1 MPIFERSDKDG
12 PYFQYGETGKKYY
25 FTPGN
30 QRSRLI
36 AWNRCKKQVAVI
48 QIKKKWQRGYHF

>member
-12 PYFQYGETGKKYY
+12 PYFQYGCKKYS

-36 AWNRCKKQVAVI
+36 AWNRCKRHVAAIHASRAWQKQ
-48 QIKKKWQRGYHF
+48 YHF